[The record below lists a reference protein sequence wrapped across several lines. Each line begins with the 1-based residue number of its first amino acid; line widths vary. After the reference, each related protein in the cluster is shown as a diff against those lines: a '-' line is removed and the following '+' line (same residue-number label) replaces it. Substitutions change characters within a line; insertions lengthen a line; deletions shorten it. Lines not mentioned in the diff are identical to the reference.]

1 MVVGVSDASEP
12 EVTAAEAKAW
22 GVHLTHGALYV
33 KKKHSDKGTLGTQQL
48 VPGIGADRKAI
59 EGLTGDHE
67 LDETAL
73 AEAREVL
80 ADEKSDSIQRWQ
92 AATLLRIAS
101 YDESK
106 PPLVVEVQVAV
117 VSHEDA
123 TLDARDGFARWVV
136 TLGAGSTRTL
146 TLVYRI
152 EAAAKA
158 VLPPG

>member
-1 MVVGVSDASEP
+1 
-12 EVTAAEAKAW
+12 
-22 GVHLTHGALYV
+22 V
-33 KKKHSDKGTLGTQQL
+33 K
-48 VPGIGADRKAI
+48 
-59 EGLTGDHE
+59 
-67 LDETAL
+67 
-73 AEAREVL
+73 
-80 ADEKSDSIQRWQ
+80 
-92 AATLLRIAS
+92 
-101 YDESK
+101 
-106 PPLVVEVQVAV
+106 VAV